1 MEQDFLNGEIETGTT
16 IVALK
21 YKDGLVL
28 AADGRTSTGSIVAFR
43 AARKITQIT
52 ERVFMCRSGSAADTQ
67 TISRYVR
74 RIIKDHELE
83 TGEDTKVKSVASV
96 ARLISYQNK
105 EHLLAD
111 MIIAGM
117 DPNGDFKVFRIPL
130 GGTLIEASYAISGSG
145 SGYIYSMLDSRY
157 HSEMELEECKSFA
170 RDLVSHAM
178 FRDSSSG
185 GIIRMLVINK
195 NAVEEFV
202 IPGEDVPNL

>member
-117 DPNGDFKVFRIPL
+117 DPSGDFKVFRIPL

-157 HSEMELEECKSFA
+157 HPEMELEECKSFA

-195 NAVEEFV
+195 SGLEEFV

>member
-1 MEQDFLNGEIETGTT
+1 MNQEFMNGEIETGTT

-21 YKDGLVL
+21 YKNGIVL
-28 AADGRTSTGSIVAFR
+28 AADGRTSTGTIVVSR

-52 ERVFMCRSGSAADTQ
+52 DKVFMCRSGSAADTQ
-67 TISRYVR
+67 TISRYLR

-111 MIIAGM
+111 IIIAGM
-117 DPNGDFKVFRIPL
+117 DPNGEFKIFRVPL
-130 GGTLIEASYAISGSG
+130 GGTLIESSFAISGSG
-145 SGYIYSMLDSRY
+145 SAFIYSTLDSRY
-157 HSEMELEECKSFA
+157 HSDMELDECKAFA
-170 RDLVSHAM
+170 KELVSHAM

-185 GIIRMLVINK
+185 GIIRIVVIN
-195 NAVEEFV
+195 NEGVAEFV
-202 IPGEDVPNL
+202 VPGEDVPNL